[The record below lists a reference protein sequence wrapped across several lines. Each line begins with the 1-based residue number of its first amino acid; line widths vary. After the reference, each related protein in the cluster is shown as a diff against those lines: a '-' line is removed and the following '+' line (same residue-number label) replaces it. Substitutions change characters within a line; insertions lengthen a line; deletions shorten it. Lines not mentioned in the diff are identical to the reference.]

1 MMIRQALPNDID
13 AILKIES
20 LSIPNPY
27 TQKQFLE
34 EFNNKNSHFFV
45 VVNKN
50 EVIAYLLCHLILDE
64 IELIKIV
71 VHLNFHRQ
79 GIGTKLFNQLSKLH
93 PKIKKVNLEVRESN
107 QSAIQFYEKLGF
119 NRVGKRRNYYSNQE
133 DAILMTQNVFPFS

>member
-1 MMIRQALPNDID
+1 MIIRQALPNDID

-27 TQKQFLE
+27 TQEQFLE

-50 EVIAYLLCHLILDE
+50 EIIAYLLCHLILDE

-79 GIGTKLFNQLSKLH
+79 GIGTKLFKQISKVC
-93 PKIKKVNLEVRESN
+93 PKIKKIHLEVRESN
-107 QSAIQFYEKLGF
+107 QNAIQFYEKLGF
-119 NRVGKRRNYYSNQE
+119 NKVGQRTNYYSNQE
-133 DAILMTQNVFPFS
+133 NAILMTQNVFSLS